1 MAETTKRKNTA
12 EIVKDIAL
20 PICEEFG
27 VNLWDT
33 VYVKEGADWFLRI
46 FIDKEGGI
54 NIDDC
59 VNVTKAINPI
69 LDKEDPCPSV
79 YTLEVSSCGIN
90 RKLTKKEHFDFSIE
104 KPVMVKLIRP
114 TEDGRREIEG
124 ILVEVHDNG
133 DFELVIEEDVVA
145 TFTKK
150 ECSSVNLIDEFDD

>member
-1 MAETTKRKNTA
+1 MAEVKKRKNTA
-12 EIVKDIAL
+12 EVVRDIAL

-27 VNLWDT
+27 VKLWDT
-33 VYVKEGADWFLRI
+33 VYVKEGADWFLRV

-59 VNVTKAINPI
+59 VNVTKALNPI
-69 LDKEDPCPSV
+69 LDKEDPCPNV
-79 YTLEVSSCGIN
+79 YTFEVSSCGIN
-90 RKLTKKEHFDFSIE
+90 RKLTKKEHFIKCLE
-104 KPVMVKLIRP
+104 KPIMVKLIRP

-124 ILVEVHDNG
+124 ILVEVQDNG

-150 ECSSVNLIDEFDD
+150 ECSSINLIDEFDE